1 MNATRLSLAA
11 LAAAALIL
19 AAAVAWPDAATS
31 AADEAEEGITV
42 TATGSAEAV
51 PNRARFTFG
60 VTTNG
65 NTSEAALAANSTKM
79 RALVAA
85 LKGAGV
91 PEGKIQTESVS
102 VSPRISPSGERV
114 DGFTAENSAS
124 VEVASDR
131 AGEIVD
137 LAVGSGA
144 TNVSGPSFERSDRD
158 AQYNKALANAVEQ
171 ARTKAE
177 TLSDAAN
184 VALGDVTRVVEGGE
198 PGPVV
203 YETAA
208 RAKAVP
214 DTPVEPGTEEIT
226 ASVTVTFSVG

>member
-1 MNATRLSLAA
+1 MTATRLSLAA

-19 AAAVAWPDAATS
+19 AAAVAWPDPATS

-85 LKGAGV
+85 LKVAGV
-91 PEGKIQTESVS
+91 PDGKIQTESVS

-124 VEVASDR
+124 VEVAAHR

-158 AQYNKALANAVEQ
+158 AQYNKALAKAVEQ
-171 ARTKAE
+171 ARRKAE
-177 TLSDAAN
+177 TLADAAN
-184 VALGDVTRVVEGGE
+184 VALGDVTGVVEGGE

-208 RAKAVP
+208 RAAAA
-214 DTPVEPGTEEIT
+214 DTPVEPGTQEIT

>member
-1 MNATRLSLAA
+1 MNATRLLLAA
-11 LAAAALIL
+11 AAVAALIL

-42 TATGSAEAV
+42 TATGTTEAV
-51 PNRARFTFG
+51 PNRAHFTFS
-60 VTTNG
+60 VTTHG
-65 NTSEAALAANSTKM
+65 ATSETALAANSTRM
-79 RALVAA
+79 RAVLAA
-85 LKGAGV
+85 LERAGV
-91 PEGKIQTESVS
+91 PERDIRTESVS
-102 VSPRISPSGERV
+102 VSPRVSPSGERT

-137 LAVGSGA
+137 VAVGSGA

-158 AQYNKALANAVEQ
+158 GHYNKALANAVEQ

-177 TLSDAAN
+177 ALADAAN
-184 VALGDVTRVVEGGE
+184 VALGDVTRVVEGDQA
-198 PGPVV
+198 GPVV

-208 RAKAVP
+208 RAAA
-214 DTPVEPGTEEIT
+214 DTPVKPGTEEIT

>member
-11 LAAAALIL
+11 VAAAALIL
-19 AAAVAWPDAATS
+19 AAAVAWPDPATS
-31 AADEAEEGITV
+31 AADEAEDGITV
-42 TATGSAEAV
+42 TATGTAEAV

-65 NTSEAALAANSTKM
+65 STSEAALAANSTKM
-79 RALVAA
+79 RALVTT
-85 LKGAGV
+85 LKRAGIA
-91 PEGKIQTESVS
+91 EANIRTESVS
-102 VSPRISPSGERV
+102 VSPRMSPSGERT
-114 DGFTAENSAS
+114 DGFTADNSAS
-124 VEVASDR
+124 VEVAADR

-144 TNVSGPSFERSDRD
+144 TNVSGPSFDRSDRD

-171 ARTKAE
+171 ARRKAE
-177 TLSDAAN
+177 TLAEAAN
-184 VALGDVTRVVEGGE
+184 VSLGDVTRVVEGDQ

-208 RAKAVP
+208 RSAVA

>member
-1 MNATRLSLAA
+1 MTATRLSLAA

-19 AAAVAWPDAATS
+19 AAAVAWPDPATS

-91 PEGKIQTESVS
+91 PDGKIQTESVS

-124 VEVASDR
+124 VEVAADR

-158 AQYNKALANAVEQ
+158 AQYNRALANAVEQ

-177 TLSDAAN
+177 TLADAAN

-208 RAKAVP
+208 RAAAA
-214 DTPVEPGTEEIT
+214 DTPVEPGTQEIT

>member
-11 LAAAALIL
+11 LAGAALIL

-31 AADEAEEGITV
+31 AADDAEDGITV
-42 TATGSAEAV
+42 TASGSAKPV
-51 PNRARFTFG
+51 PDRAQFSFG
-60 VTTNG
+60 VSTNG
-65 NTSEAALAANSTKM
+65 TTSEAALAANSAKM
-79 RALVAA
+79 QALVTA
-85 LKGAGV
+85 LKRAGV
-91 PEGKIQTESVS
+91 AEANIRTENVS
-102 VSPRISPSGERV
+102 VSPRISPSGERA

-124 VEVASDR
+124 VEVAADR

-144 TNVSGPSFERSDRD
+144 TNVSGPSFDRSDRD

-177 TLSDAAN
+177 TLAEAAN
-184 VALGDVTRVVEGGE
+184 VALGDVRRVVEGE
-198 PGPVV
+198 QPGPVV

-208 RAKAVP
+208 RAKAVT

>member
-19 AAAVAWPDAATS
+19 AAAVAWPDPATS
-31 AADEAEEGITV
+31 AADEAEDGITV
-42 TATGSAEAV
+42 TATGSAEAA
-51 PNRARFTFG
+51 PDRARFTLG

-65 NTSEAALAANSTKM
+65 RTSEAALAANSTKM
-79 RALVAA
+79 RALVDA

-91 PEGKIQTESVS
+91 PEAKIQTESVA

-124 VEVASDR
+124 VEVAAGR

-144 TNVSGPSFERSDRD
+144 TNVSGPSFERSDRE
-158 AQYNKALANAVEQ
+158 AQYNRALADAVER
-171 ARTKAE
+171 ARKKAE
-177 TLSDAAN
+177 TLADAAN

-208 RAKAVP
+208 RAAAA
-214 DTPVEPGTEEIT
+214 DTPVEPGTQEIT
-226 ASVTVTFSVG
+226 ASVTATFSVG

>member
-11 LAAAALIL
+11 VAAAALIL
-19 AAAVAWPDAATS
+19 AAAVAWPDPATS
-31 AADEAEEGITV
+31 AADEAEDGITV
-42 TATGSAEAV
+42 TATGTAEAV

-65 NTSEAALAANSTKM
+65 STSEAALAANSTKM
-79 RALVAA
+79 RALVTA
-85 LKGAGV
+85 LKRAGI
-91 PEGKIQTESVS
+91 PEANIRTESVS
-102 VSPRISPSGERV
+102 VSPRMSPSGERI
-114 DGFTAENSAS
+114 DGFTADNSAS
-124 VEVASDR
+124 VEVAADR

-158 AQYNKALANAVEQ
+158 AHYNKALANAVEQ

-177 TLSDAAN
+177 ALADAAN
-184 VALGDVTRVVEGGE
+184 VALGDVTRVVEGDQ

-208 RAKAVP
+208 RSAVA

>member
-11 LAAAALIL
+11 AAGAALLL
-19 AAAVAWPDAATS
+19 AAAVAWPDSATS
-31 AADEAEEGITV
+31 AADDAENGITV
-42 TATGSAEAV
+42 TASGSAKAV
-51 PNRARFTFG
+51 PDRARFTFG

-65 NTSEAALAANSTKM
+65 STSEAALVANSGKM
-79 RALVAA
+79 HTLVAA

-91 PEGKIQTESVS
+91 PEANIRTESVS
-102 VSPRISPSGERV
+102 VSPRISPTGERTG
-114 DGFTAENSAS
+114 GFTADNSAS
-124 VEVASDR
+124 VEIAAGR

-144 TNVSGPSFERSDRD
+144 TNVSGPSFDRSDRD

-171 ARTKAE
+171 ARRKAE
-177 TLSDAAN
+177 ALAGAAN

-203 YETAA
+203 Y
-208 RAKAVP
+208 
-214 DTPVEPGTEEIT
+214 
-226 ASVTVTFSVG
+226 

>member
-1 MNATRLSLAA
+1 MTATRLSLAA

-19 AAAVAWPDAATS
+19 AAAVAWPDPATS

-85 LKGAGV
+85 LKAAGV
-91 PEGKIQTESVS
+91 PDGKIQTESVS

-124 VEVASDR
+124 VEVAADR

-137 LAVGSGA
+137 LAVGNGA
-144 TNVSGPSFERSDRD
+144 TSVSGPSFERSDRD

-171 ARTKAE
+171 ARRKAE
-177 TLSDAAN
+177 TLADAAN

-198 PGPVV
+198 PGTVV
-203 YETAA
+203 YETVA
-208 RAKAVP
+208 RAAAA
-214 DTPVEPGTEEIT
+214 DTPVEPGTQEIT

>member
-1 MNATRLSLAA
+1 MNPTRLSLAA
-11 LAAAALIL
+11 VAVAALIL
-19 AAAVAWPDAATS
+19 AAAVAWPDPATS
-31 AADEAEEGITV
+31 AADDAEEGITV
-42 TATGSAEAV
+42 TATGSADAV
-51 PNRARFTFG
+51 PNRAQLTFG

-65 NTSEAALAANSTKM
+65 TTSTAALAANSAKM
-79 RALVAA
+79 RALVTA

-91 PEGKIQTESVS
+91 PEAKIRTESVS
-102 VSPRISPSGERV
+102 VSPRISPSGERA

-124 VEVASDR
+124 VEVAADR

-144 TNVSGPSFERSDRD
+144 TNVSGPSFDRSDRD
-158 AQYNKALANAVEQ
+158 AHYNKALANAVEK

-177 TLSDAAN
+177 VLANAAS
-184 VALGDVTRVVEGGE
+184 VALGDVTRVVEGE
-198 PGPVV
+198 QPGPVV

-208 RAKAVP
+208 RGAAA

>member
-11 LAAAALIL
+11 VAVAALIL

-31 AADEAEEGITV
+31 AADDAEDGITV

-51 PNRARFTFG
+51 PDRARFTFG
-60 VTTNG
+60 VTTSG
-65 NTSEAALAANSTKM
+65 RTSEAALTANSTKM

-85 LKGAGV
+85 LKAAGV
-91 PEGKIQTESVS
+91 PEAKIRTESVS
-102 VSPRISPSGERV
+102 VSPRTAPSGEPT

-124 VEVASDR
+124 VEVAAGR

-144 TNVSGPSFERSDRD
+144 TNVSGPSFERSDRN
-158 AQYNKALANAVEQ
+158 ALYNKALANAVEQ

-177 TLSDAAN
+177 ALADAAN
-184 VALGDVTRVVEGGE
+184 VALGDVTRVAEGDQ

-208 RAKAVP
+208 RAVAA

>member
-1 MNATRLSLAA
+1 MTATRLSLAA

-91 PEGKIQTESVS
+91 PDGKIQTESVS

-124 VEVASDR
+124 VEVAADR

-158 AQYNKALANAVEQ
+158 AQYNRALANAVEQ

-177 TLSDAAN
+177 TLADAAN

-208 RAKAVP
+208 RAAAA
-214 DTPVEPGTEEIT
+214 DTPVEPGTQEIT

>member
-177 TLSDAAN
+177 TLADAAN

-208 RAKAVP
+208 RAAVA
-214 DTPVEPGTEEIT
+214 DTPVEPGTQEIT